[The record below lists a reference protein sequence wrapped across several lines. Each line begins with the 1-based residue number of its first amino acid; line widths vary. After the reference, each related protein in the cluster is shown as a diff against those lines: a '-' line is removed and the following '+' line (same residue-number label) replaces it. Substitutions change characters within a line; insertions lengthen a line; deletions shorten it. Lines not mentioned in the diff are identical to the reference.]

1 MQYQQVTGRNVLQMP
16 LTSPLKI
23 MEYLLFLTWK
33 VKLLLGIYNASTL
46 ALSLC
51 KKIFQWEFRMGK
63 LLLYF
68 KPQNVFHM

>member
-16 LTSPLKI
+16 LTWPLKI

-46 ALSLC
+46 ALSLY
-51 KKIFQWEFRMGK
+51 KKIFQ
-63 LLLYF
+63 
-68 KPQNVFHM
+68 